1 MYPITRKSERNLQIM
16 TKHFVAATV
25 SALLLTACAAP
36 QHPPGAQQWHTKTFQ
51 TDAGPLALENF
62 SFYAPSSISV
72 AMNGTL
78 RNNTAKHWRRTS
90 FSVDLFDRQ
99 HAKIGNKIVFVE
111 DIAPGAARPFGQ
123 GIENE
128 IATTYGAKMD
138 SFDIKYLGGVYDV
151 NYIFTLDGSA
161 ADQSISDSKV
171 KIRITPSRENL
182 GLFLTNLT
190 SETIRIDWSQA
201 AYVDTAG
208 ISHSVIRGGT
218 KFIDKDRLAVPTNIA
233 PHASVNE
240 TVLPSDY
247 VTYVSANVGWSAQPL
262 LPDGPKAEAL
272 KGKDIALYLP
282 LLIDG
287 KAKTYRLELHIA
299 NVRS

>member
-1 MYPITRKSERNLQIM
+1 
-16 TKHFVAATV
+16 
-25 SALLLTACAAP
+25 
-36 QHPPGAQQWHTKTFQ
+36 
-51 TDAGPLALENF
+51 
-62 SFYAPSSISV
+62 
-72 AMNGTL
+72 
-78 RNNTAKHWRRTS
+78 
-90 FSVDLFDRQ
+90 
-99 HAKIGNKIVFVE
+99 
-111 DIAPGAARPFGQ
+111 
-123 GIENE
+123 
-128 IATTYGAKMD
+128 MD